1 MSKEEI
7 IEQLKQFRDKQGKLA
22 LKRNERKRKKIQLRK
37 RIKELKIQ
45 ITQGYSEGSSKT
57 NKITSSIEEAVIEKD
72 EKIQELKSEIQEL
85 TDDIELLETDIE
97 EANIRLGSLTYL
109 EKKIITAYYVDNMS
123 YQEIGLEI
131 YYEVKHQTRD
141 RRSIRNIIKKIEIK
155 MEKL

>member
-37 RIKELKIQ
+37 RIKELNIK
-45 ITQGYSEGSSKT
+45 ITQSYSEGSSKT
-57 NKITSSIEEAVIEKD
+57 NKIASSVEESVIKKD
-72 EKIQELKSEIQEL
+72 EKIEKLNDEIQEL
-85 TDDIELLETDIE
+85 ADDIELLETDIE

-123 YQEIGLEI
+123 YQEIGLET

>member
-7 IEQLKQFRDKQGKLA
+7 IQQLKLFKEKEGKLA
-22 LKRNERKRKKIQLRK
+22 LKRNLRKRKKIQLRK
-37 RIKELKIQ
+37 RIKEIKVK

-57 NKITSSIEEAVIEKD
+57 NKITSSVEEAVIDKD
-72 EKIQELKSEIQEL
+72 EKIQELKNEIQEL

-123 YQEIGLEI
+123 YQEIGLET

>member
-37 RIKELKIQ
+37 RIKELKIK
-45 ITQGYSEGSSKT
+45 ITQGYSKT

>member
-7 IEQLKQFRDKQGKLA
+7 IQQLKLFKEKEGKLA
-22 LKRNERKRKKIQLRK
+22 LKRNLRKRKKIQLRK
-37 RIKELKIQ
+37 RIKEIKVK

-57 NKITSSIEEAVIEKD
+57 NKITSSVEEAVIDKD
-72 EKIQELKSEIQEL
+72 EKIQELKNEIQEL

-97 EANIRLGSLTYL
+97 EVNIRLGSLQYL
-109 EKKIITAYYVDNMS
+109 EKKIMIAYYVDNMS
-123 YQEIGLEI
+123 YQEIGLDT

-141 RRSIRNIIKKIEIK
+141 RRTIKNIIKKIEIK